1 MRKFRLTLIFVFLMA
16 VAGTVIVFNVTKP
29 RVLVV
34 HSYDTEYAWT
44 RDVDIGINRVLK
56 DKNAYSLRWFYMDT
70 KRHPW
75 RDYKINAGKTVTN
88 LIERWQPTVVIAV
101 DDDAHE
107 FAMKNFANRPD
118 IRIVY
123 SGVNNSAERYGYG
136 KASNV
141 TGILE
146 KKPFGALKD
155 TLLMIAAA
163 QGRPQ
168 PIRIMFIG
176 DGSESVRSDEEDYRN
191 FAWGPVQVLESR
203 FAETFEQWRAA
214 VDFAGRNKVD
224 FIVTANY
231 RKIARQ
237 PGKQELVPP
246 REILKWTEANSK
258 VPVIGT
264 NAFFVEDG
272 GVLAIAT
279 SPYEQG
285 EVAASMANEILYKGR
300 APNQIP
306 PQSTRQ
312 FVVAMSES
320 GLKKWRI
327 QLPAVYEASARS
339 SANFYP

>member
-1 MRKFRLTLIFVFLMA
+1 MRKLRLTLVFVFLMG

-34 HSYDTEYAWT
+34 QSYDTEYAWT
-44 RDVDIGINRVLK
+44 RDVDVGINRIMK
-56 DKNAYSLRWFYMDT
+56 DKSTYTVRWFYMDT

-75 RDYKINAGKTVTN
+75 RDYKINAGKTVAG

-101 DDDAHE
+101 DDDAQE
-107 FAMKNFANRPD
+107 FVMKNFVNRSD

-123 SGVNNSAERYGYG
+123 SGVNNSAERYGYNT
-136 KASNV
+136 ASNV

-146 KKPFGALKD
+146 KKPFAALKD
-155 TLLMIAAA
+155 TLLMIAAG
-163 QGRPQ
+163 QGKKGPV
-168 PIRIMFIG
+168 RIMFVG
-176 DGSESVRSDEEDYRN
+176 DNSESVHSDEKDYRN

-203 FAETFEQWRAA
+203 LADTFEQWRAA
-214 VDFAGRNKVD
+214 IDFANKNKVD

-237 PGKQELVPP
+237 AGKQELVPA

-258 VPVIGT
+258 VPMIGT

-285 EVAASMANEILYKGR
+285 EVAATMVNEIVHKGK
-300 APNQIP
+300 APSKIP
-306 PQSTRQ
+306 VQSTQQ

-320 GLKKWRI
+320 GLKRWGI